1 MNQENIYK
9 NPLISVITV
18 VRNGEAYIEDCIK
31 SVLSQKSDLY
41 EYIVIDGQSTDH
53 TIEIIKR
60 YTGFINYFE
69 SSSDLGIFDAMNKG
83 AAKARGEYL
92 YFLNSDDFLQD
103 NIFCRINKFLLEL
116 NEKPDILYGDIV
128 KIDGNKFLKCKTP
141 EDISYYLQ
149 FYNLPIHHP
158 GTIISRYVFQKLNG
172 FDSSFKYSADYD
184 LFLRAF
190 KNGLKFKKINIIF
203 AKMRAGGIGTI
214 NLNQS
219 LKEFYYS
226 LDLNKIPAY
235 VKIVARV
242 RGLLVQILF
251 KNNIISRSLKK
262 IHILTIILRHG
273 QYK

>member
-9 NPLISVITV
+9 KPLISVITV
-18 VRNGEAYIEDCIK
+18 VRNGEAYIEHCIK

-53 TIEIIKR
+53 TIEIINR
-60 YTGFINYFE
+60 YIGFINYFE
-69 SSSDLGIFDAMNKG
+69 SSSDFGIFDAMNKG

-103 NIFCRINKFLLEL
+103 NIFLSINNFLLEL

-128 KIDGNKFLKCKTP
+128 KVDGNEFLKCKTP

-158 GTIISRYVFQKLNG
+158 GTIIRCYAFQKLNG

-190 KNGLKFKKINIIF
+190 KNGLKFKKINIFF
-203 AKMRAGGIGTI
+203 ANMRAGGIGTM
-214 NLNQS
+214 NLDQS
-219 LKEFYYS
+219 LKEFYFS
-226 LDLNKIPAY
+226 LNFNKIPAY
-235 VKIVARV
+235 VKFFARV
-242 RGLLVQILF
+242 RGLLVQILY
-251 KNNIISRSLKK
+251 KNNTISRSLKK
-262 IHILTIILRHG
+262 IHTLTIVLRHG
-273 QYK
+273 RYK